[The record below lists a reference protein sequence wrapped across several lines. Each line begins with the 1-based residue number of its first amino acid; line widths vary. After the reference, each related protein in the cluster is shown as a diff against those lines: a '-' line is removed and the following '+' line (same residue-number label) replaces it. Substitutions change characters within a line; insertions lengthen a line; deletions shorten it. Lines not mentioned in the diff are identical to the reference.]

1 MFEIV
6 CGRAMMCSIS
16 IDTQSGN
23 IAMSANSFDWVYA
36 GIKRPHRRRLSDKI
50 ISAFH
55 AACDEGALDI
65 ATGLL
70 SVLQVLVKHPRGLP
84 GADRRKPEDLSIL
97 RERLWSLR
105 YPSPWNTNA
114 DPAH

>member
-70 SVLQVLVKHPRGLP
+70 SVLQVLVREKRGRQ
-84 GADRRKPEDLSIL
+84 AKFAMKTKIAVA
-97 RERLWSLR
+97 
-105 YPSPWNTNA
+105 PSRA
-114 DPAH
+114 VHIG